1 MREVAMELAGLLQLF
16 QSWGPSAISSALVFV
31 VLYLIKKVDTNSKK
45 IETNAMEAASRAE
58 VLRDDINKTLNSFGE
73 RLSIV
78 EKDYVKNDF
87 FFRELS
93 GWKSEIN
100 RLSDQISSQF
110 MAFTQSIIQL
120 FK

>member
-1 MREVAMELAGLLQLF
+1 MEWAALF
-16 QSWGPSAISSALVFV
+16 KIIQSWGPTAISSVLIYV
-31 VLYLIKKVDTNSKK
+31 VIFLIKKIDAHSEKDDK
-45 IETNAMEAASRAE
+45 SAAE
-58 VLRDDINKTLNSFGE
+58 LREYINKSLNAFGE

-100 RLSDQISSQF
+100 RLSDQITNQF
-110 MAFTQSIIQL
+110 MVFSQNIINL
-120 FK
+120 LSRGKNE